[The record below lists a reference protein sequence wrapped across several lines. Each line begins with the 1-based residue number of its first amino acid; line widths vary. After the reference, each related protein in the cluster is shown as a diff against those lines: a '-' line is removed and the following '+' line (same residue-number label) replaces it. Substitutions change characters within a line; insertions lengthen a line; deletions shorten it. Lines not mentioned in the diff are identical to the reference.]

1 VVDQLALLA
10 KQSALLGN
18 QEPDGKGDAAIRASL
33 RYFLI
38 QPIGMLPL
46 A

>member
-10 KQSALLGN
+10 KQSAWLGN